1 VTAAGTNMRSL
12 LLLLACLVAFAP
24 KAGAGNLPFP
34 KDGAAAKDAIAEN
47 CPTCLAAGVTL
58 CGTVDV
64 AFGKRFSRH
73 FFAGTPKRG
82 YLPGFRLSG
91 EEFRALARSMSYDA
105 VMQSLRQSF
114 ASLPLVVIDN
124 RFAAARVIPAPA
136 SVDVTFPEGLHQC
149 VRDAAKP
156 WGCCIAADCAQE
168 CCEKSLGSPQI
179 AVRWDDPES
188 GDKVTFHFS
197 HTLGAS
203 TLTRETKAGKTYLYW
218 CIAEEPGVVQ

>member
-1 VTAAGTNMRSL
+1 MTEAGTKMRSTR
-12 LLLLACLVAFAP
+12 LLLACLAAFVPRAE
-24 KAGAGNLPFP
+24 AGDLPFP
-34 KDGAAAKDAIAEN
+34 QDGAAAKDAITEN
-47 CPTCLAAGVTL
+47 CPTCLSPGVTL
-58 CGTVDV
+58 CGTADV
-64 AFGKRFSRH
+64 RFGKGFSRY
-73 FFAGTPKRG
+73 FFAGNPKRG

-91 EEFRALARSMSYDA
+91 EEFRTLARSMSYDA
-105 VMQSLRQSF
+105 VMQSLQQSF

-156 WGCCIAADCAQE
+156 WGCCVADCQTE
-168 CCEKSLGSPQI
+168 CCEKSLGSPHV

-197 HTLGAS
+197 HTLGSS
-203 TLTRETKAGKTYLYW
+203 TLTRETAAGKKYLYW